1 MNTSRNTPQ
10 VATVAM
16 AGDNQDN
23 EDTVGPEQERK
34 IQELEERLALV
45 EGERDTLRTEVESW
59 RWDATTARRELTQLQ
74 SSRLWRLANVY
85 WGLRRRLGLLR
96 KPADATS
103 PTSPTLPTSP
113 TSQAL
118 AARTLQPAA
127 LPPGFPKVPAGRCD
141 VLVFSIIDWDFRF
154 QRPQQLATQL
164 GRAGHRVFY
173 LSTSRFLPP
182 DGPAWS
188 VAWKAFNVVE
198 IALRSNRKLDVY
210 GGRLEAADLA
220 ALEESIGDLLESLA
234 LADTLAV
241 VQIPFWWPLAAR
253 LRERY
258 GWRVVYDCM
267 DEWANFPGI
276 GKEVLAREDELVRQ
290 ADLTL
295 ATAQLLHDKLAG
307 KAARLAL
314 VRNGVDLEHYRR
326 HYGPNALLEEVAHPV
341 IGYYGAL
348 ASWVDAD
355 LLVAIARRFPQ
366 ATLVLAGGV
375 FDLDLSRVEAL
386 PNVRLLGQRPYE
398 EMPQLLWHFDAC
410 IIPFQV
416 NAITEAT
423 NPVKLYEYL
432 SGGKPVVSPRLTEL
446 LPFADVCYLADTP
459 DSHESFLAGLE
470 QALAEPADDPRR
482 QRRRELAAANDW
494 SQRRAAIEQAVAE
507 VCPRVSAIV
516 VTFGGLPLTRR
527 CLDSLLKA
535 ETWPN
540 LEVLVVDNA
549 SPDGTPEYLR
559 SLSDPRVRVFLQ
571 DRNLGFPAA
580 NNVALAEAQG
590 DVILFLNND
599 TIVPPGMIGRLV
611 RPLMR
616 DRKVGLVCATT
627 NFCGNEAR
635 VEPDY
640 EDMSGMPRF
649 AAARARRHAGK
660 LLDLTV
666 AALYCAAARR
676 EVVAEVGQLDE
687 AFGIGMFEDDDFSL
701 RMRQAGYRV
710 VCAEDAYVHHVGQ
723 GSFQTL
729 SRQEYDALWQR
740 NQTYY
745 ERKWGKKWK
754 PHVLRSGVAPVMSKV
769 AAQ

>member
-1 MNTSRNTPQ
+1 
-10 VATVAM
+10 M
-16 AGDNQDN
+16 AGLSESTTVEEPRQADPVRLQSPREREQDS
-23 EDTVGPEQERK
+23 R
-34 IQELEERLALV
+34 IRELEERLAQV
-45 EGERDTLRTEVESW
+45 EGERDALRTEVESW

-74 SSRLWRLANVY
+74 SSRLWRIANLY

-96 KPADATS
+96 KAAPADGPETA
-103 PTSPTLPTSP
+103 
-113 TSQAL
+113 A
-118 AARTLQPAA
+118 AARPAA
-127 LPPGFPKVPAGRCD
+127 PPPLPPGFPRVPAGHCD

-154 QRPQQLATQL
+154 QRPQQLAVQL

-182 DGPAWS
+182 DGPAWN
-188 VAWKAFNVVE
+188 VAWKATNVVE
-198 IALRSNRKLDVY
+198 VALRSRRKLDVY
-210 GGRLEAADLA
+210 AGRLDEADLA
-220 ALEESIGDLLESLA
+220 ALEESIGDLLERVA
-234 LADTLAV
+234 LADVLV
-241 VQIPFWWPLAAR
+241 VIQIPFWWPLAAR
-253 LRERY
+253 LRQRY

-276 GKEVLAREDELVRQ
+276 GQEILAREDELVRQ

-295 ATAQLLHDKLAG
+295 ATAQLLHDKLDG

-314 VRNGVDLEHYRR
+314 VRNGVDLEHYRS
-326 HYGPNALLEEVAHPV
+326 HYGPNSLLGGVKHPI

-348 ASWVDAD
+348 ASWVDAP
-355 LLVAIARRFPQ
+355 LIEAVARRFPH
-366 ATLVLAGGV
+366 ATVVLAGGV

-432 SGGKPVVSPRLTEL
+432 SGGKPVVSPKLTEL
-446 LPFADVCYLADTP
+446 LPFADVCYLAE
-459 DSHESFLAGLE
+459 SHQEFLAGVE
-470 QALAEPADDPRR
+470 QALAEAADDPRR
-482 QRRRELAAANDW
+482 QRRREIAAENDW
-494 SQRRAAIEQAVAE
+494 SERRAAIERAAAAAY
-507 VCPRVSAIV
+507 PRVSVIV

-540 LEVLVVDNA
+540 LEILVVDNA
-549 SPDGTPEYLR
+549 SPDETPEYLR
-559 SLSDPRVRVFLQ
+559 SLSDPRLRVFLQ

-580 NNVALAEAQG
+580 NNVALAEATG

-611 RPLMR
+611 HPLMR
-616 DRKVGLVCATT
+616 DREVGLVCATT

-640 EDMSGMPRF
+640 EDLSGMPAF
-649 AAARARRHAGK
+649 AAARARHHAGK

-676 EVVAEVGQLDE
+676 EVVERVGPLDE

>member
-1 MNTSRNTPQ
+1 MDTGRTSPQ
-10 VATVAM
+10 AESTAVEEDAEGSR
-16 AGDNQDN
+16 AG
-23 EDTVGPEQERK
+23 ERERR
-34 IQELEERLALV
+34 IRELEERLALV

-85 WGLRRRLGLLR
+85 WRLRRRLGLLR
-96 KPADATS
+96 QPSPAS
-103 PTSPTLPTSP
+103 PEAA
-113 TSQAL
+113 Q
-118 AARTLQPAA
+118 AARPPAQA
-127 LPPGFPKVPAGRCD
+127 RQLPPLPPGFPKVPAGQPD
-141 VLVFSIIDWDFRF
+141 VLVLSIIDWDFRF

-188 VAWKAFNVVE
+188 VAWKAANVVE
-198 IALRSNRKLDVY
+198 IALRARRRLDIY
-210 GGRLEAADLA
+210 GGRLDADDLE
-220 ALEESIGDLLESLA
+220 ALEESIGELLESVA
-234 LADTLAV
+234 LADVLAV

-267 DEWANFPGI
+267 DEWASFPGI
-276 GKEVLAREDELVRQ
+276 GQEVLAREAELVRQ

-295 ATAQLLHDKLAG
+295 ATAQLLYDKLAG

-326 HYGPNALLEEVAHPV
+326 HYGPNGLLGDVTHPV

-355 LLVAIARRFPQ
+355 LLVAVARRFPQ

-416 NAITEAT
+416 NAITQAT

-446 LPFADVCYLADTP
+446 LPFADVCYLADDTAG
-459 DSHESFLAGLE
+459 FLARLE

-482 QRRRELAAANDW
+482 QRRREIAAANDW
-494 SQRRAAIEQAVAE
+494 SQRRTAIEQAAAE
-507 VCPRVSAIV
+507 VCPKVSAIV

-559 SLSDPRVRVFLQ
+559 ALSDPRVRLFLQ

-580 NNVALAEAQG
+580 NNVALTEATG

-611 RPLMR
+611 HALR
-616 DRKVGLVCATT
+616 DREVGLVCATT

-635 VEPDY
+635 VEPAY
-640 EDMSGMPRF
+640 EDLSGMPRF
-649 AAARARRHAGK
+649 AAARARQHAGK

-676 EVVAEVGQLDE
+676 EVVAEVGPLDE
-687 AFGIGMFEDDDFSL
+687 EFGIGMFEDDDFSL

-754 PHVLRSGVAPVMSKV
+754 PHALRAGVAPVMSKV